1 MSPSD
6 RATEIPKIPS
16 VLATTDLSELAN
28 GAIPHAY
35 SVVDDGGTV
44 HLAHVLEIAEPE
56 LTPNPLYAHYTPGR
70 ASSPEEVAKVRDS
83 VAARLRTLIPPEAK
97 TRGVRTEVH
106 VTQGVA
112 VAESVAQVADGV
124 GAAML
129 CVGSR
134 GRSGIARLLLGST
147 AAGILKA
154 TRRPVLI
161 VRVDGE
167 P

>member
-1 MSPSD
+1 VSRSG
-6 RATEIPKIPS
+6 RASEIPKIPS

-28 GAIPHAY
+28 RAIPHAY
-35 SVVDDGGTV
+35 AVVDDGGTV
-44 HLAHVLEIAEPE
+44 HLAHVLEIAEPDM
-56 LTPNPLYAHYTPGR
+56 TPNPLYAHYTPGR
-70 ASSPEEVAKVRDS
+70 VSSSEELARVRDS
-83 VAARLRTLIPPEAK
+83 VAARLRTLVPPEAE

-112 VAESVAQVADGV
+112 VAEAVAELADGV

-134 GRSGIARLLLGST
+134 GRSGIAKLLLGST

>member
-1 MSPSD
+1 MSHSV
-6 RATEIPKIPS
+6 RASEIPKIPS

-28 GAIPHAY
+28 SAIPHAY
-35 SVVDDGGTV
+35 AVVDDRGTV
-44 HLAHVLEIAEPE
+44 HLAHVLEIAEPDV
-56 LTPNPLYAHYTPGR
+56 TPNPLYAHYTPGR
-70 ASSPEEVAKVRDS
+70 ASSPEELAKVRDS
-83 VAARLRTLIPPEAK
+83 VAAQLRALIPPQAEK
-97 TRGVRTEVH
+97 RGVRTEVH
-106 VTQGVA
+106 VSQGVA
-112 VAESVAQVADGV
+112 VAEAVAAVADSV

-134 GRSGIARLLLGST
+134 GRSGIAKLVLGST

>member
-1 MSPSD
+1 MTPSS
-6 RATEIPKIPS
+6 RASEIPKIPS

-35 SVVDDGGTV
+35 AVVDDGGIV
-44 HLAHVLEIAEPE
+44 HLAHVLEVAEPDV
-56 LTPNPLYAHYTPGR
+56 TPNPLYAHYTPGR
-70 ASSPEEVAKVRDS
+70 ASSPEEISRVRDS
-83 VAARLRTLIPPEAK
+83 VAARLRALIPREAE

-112 VAESVAQVADGV
+112 VPEAVAAVADRV

-134 GRSGIARLLLGST
+134 GRSGIAKLLLGST
-147 AAGILKA
+147 AAGILEA

-161 VRVDGE
+161 VRVEG
-167 P
+167 